1 MSFSKLRKLLVP
13 SLFDEPWPLVKSR
26 ASLLCV
32 LLLLEPMLT
41 VTGVLVLVPTVGFD
55 VEVEPEVAAAEDEDE
70 SNMMILQSDKE
81 TSYRPGCP

>member
-13 SLFDEPWPLVKSR
+13 SLFDELSLPVKSR

-55 VEVEPEVAAAEDEDE
+55 VDVAPEVELDDAVSRPNND
-70 SNMMILQSDKE
+70 MMNLQ
-81 TSYRPGCP
+81 G